1 MEVIINM
8 KKDTNKS
15 LIDNP
20 LESIGN
26 LVGINSVTGRR
37 FSQEAIEENNAE
49 IQEEEAKTFTMDEVQ
64 KYIKKDITKQKP
76 LTDKESKTLGSV
88 INRIKKEAKQKE
100 EEETKEEAI
109 EEKITS
115 YEETFKETEEA
126 STSLNANS
134 EEDKSLYVK
143 KTYIIKQDYIDL
155 IEGLALYTGKE
166 RKEVVEEL
174 LKKAT
179 DLIDPTI
186 KEKALKE
193 LKKSKKDIDTKEI
206 F

>member
-1 MEVIINM
+1 M

-126 STSLNANS
+126 STSLNANNI

>member
-1 MEVIINM
+1 M

-49 IQEEEAKTFTMDEVQ
+49 VQEEAKTFTLEEVQ
-64 KYIKKDITKQKP
+64 NYVKKDRTIQKP

-88 INRIKKEAKQKE
+88 IKRIKKEAQNLE
-100 EEETKEEAI
+100 EDTKEEAI

-126 STSLNANS
+126 STSLNANK
-134 EEDKSLYVK
+134 EEDKSLYIK

-186 KEKALKE
+186 KERALKE

>member
-1 MEVIINM
+1 M

-88 INRIKKEAKQKE
+88 IKRIKKEAKDL

-115 YEETFKETEEA
+115 YEETFKATEEA
-126 STSLNANS
+126 NTSLNANI

-186 KEKALKE
+186 KERALKE

>member
-1 MEVIINM
+1 M

-100 EEETKEEAI
+100 KEETKEEAI

-126 STSLNANS
+126 STSLNANNI

-186 KEKALKE
+186 REKALKE

>member
-1 MEVIINM
+1 M

>member
-1 MEVIINM
+1 M

-49 IQEEEAKTFTMDEVQ
+49 IQEEETKTFTMDEVQ

-126 STSLNANS
+126 NTSLNANS

>member
-1 MEVIINM
+1 MG
-8 KKDTNKS
+8 KS

-20 LESIGN
+20 LADN
-26 LVGINSVTGRR
+26 DVVINSVTGRR

-100 EEETKEEAI
+100 KEETKEEAI

-126 STSLNANS
+126 NTSLNANS